1 MASESVQGRDLS
13 IGQAHEIC
21 DMLLDAIKAK
31 HELDLVRRNIESAA
45 RENMTA
51 KSLVELNML
60 PKAVDLDVCDAAEM
74 VQIIMMQFANRE
86 V

>member
-1 MASESVQGRDLS
+1 MASESVQGGVLS
-13 IGQAHEIC
+13 IGQAREIC

-31 HELDLVRRNIESAA
+31 HELDLVRGNIEAAA
-45 RENMTA
+45 REKMTA
-51 KSLVELNML
+51 KSLVELDML

-74 VQIIMMQFANRE
+74 VQIMMQIANPE